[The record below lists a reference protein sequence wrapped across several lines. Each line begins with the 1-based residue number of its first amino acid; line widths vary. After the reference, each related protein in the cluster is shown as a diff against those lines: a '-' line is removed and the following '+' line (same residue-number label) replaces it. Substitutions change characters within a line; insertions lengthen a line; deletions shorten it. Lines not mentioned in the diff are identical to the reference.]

1 MSLTK
6 RLGTLQVKMDS
17 RYRESKVLVERVPTS
32 VSVKKR
38 IRSFLYSLQEV
49 RIGFKQGAQDC
60 SEDRDRGCTE
70 VLDT

>member
-6 RLGTLQVKMDS
+6 RLGTLQVKMDG

-38 IRSFLYSLQEV
+38 IRSFLYSLWEV
-49 RIGFKQGAQDC
+49 RNGSKQGAQDC
-60 SEDRDRGCTE
+60 SGDRDRGCAE